1 MAECLFCRIVAQEIP
16 AQLVFEDAQ
25 AVAIRDIA
33 PKAPTHVLIIPRK
46 HIASL
51 AGASDGDSA
60 LLGHVQRTAAKTAA
74 KLGLSSY
81 RLVSNVGPDAG
92 QTVDH
97 LHYHIVGG
105 RPLGGFW

>member
-1 MAECLFCRIVAQEIP
+1 MAECLFCSIVAREIP

-51 AGASDGDSA
+51 AASSDEDAA
-60 LLGHVQRTAAKTAA
+60 LLGALQRASAKVAE
-74 KLGLSSY
+74 KLGLKSY
-81 RLVSNVGPDAG
+81 RVVTNVGPDAG

-97 LHYHIVGG
+97 VHYHVLGG

>member
-1 MAECLFCRIVAQEIP
+1 MLECLFCRIVAQEIP

-51 AGASDGDSA
+51 AAASDGDSA
-60 LLGHVQRTAAKTAA
+60 LLGHVQRTAAKTAE
-74 KLGLSSY
+74 KLGLTSY

-97 LHYHIVGG
+97 LHYHV
-105 RPLGGFW
+105 LGGKPLAGFW